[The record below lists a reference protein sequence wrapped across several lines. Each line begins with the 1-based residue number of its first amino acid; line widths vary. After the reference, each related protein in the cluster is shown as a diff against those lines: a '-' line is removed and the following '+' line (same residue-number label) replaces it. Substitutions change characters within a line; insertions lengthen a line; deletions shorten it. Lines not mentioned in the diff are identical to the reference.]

1 MSQLPIPWITNMN
14 AETVLVRSNDD
25 MSLILVDENGANRA
39 DALNQLD
46 SASRRVVLCCHN
58 YHVVFDDGSTTFG
71 VNGVVTYWGGASLVV
86 LTTDKTSWLFDAD
99 TSALQELPARL
110 PRILWAYNNH
120 VTGCL
125 EDGATVV
132 LRHKSGQW
140 EIERRY
146 DDSGDD
152 PYEEEDED
160 DLTLEYD
167 DCTIQLKEPII
178 RELYTS
184 DGNYTMFTTKEG
196 RRPIIYYTAAVNAVE
211 TEFDWNGGQVVDIYD
226 EYVLVDSGKYD
237 LYRFAYGELTLCV
250 SDIYYPGQTQKK
262 AAH

>member
-14 AETVLVRSNDD
+14 AETVLVRSYDD
-25 MSLILVDENGANRA
+25 MSLILVDENGANQA

-46 SASRRVVLCCHN
+46 SISRRVVLCCRNQHII
-58 YHVVFDDGSTTFG
+58 FDDGSTTFG
-71 VNGVVTYWGGASLVV
+71 VNGVVTYWGGGSLVV

-99 TSALQELPARL
+99 VSELQELPARL
-110 PRILWAYNNH
+110 SRILWAYNNN
-120 VTGCL
+120 VAGRL

-140 EIERRY
+140 EIDRLY

-152 PYEEEDED
+152 SYEEEDDD

-167 DCTIQLKEPII
+167 DCVIQLKEPII

-184 DGNYTMFTTKEG
+184 DGHYTMFTTKAE
-196 RRPIIYYTAAVNAVE
+196 RRPIVYNTAAVNASE
-211 TEFDWNGGQVVDIYD
+211 IDLEWRGGQIVDTYG
-226 EYVLVDSGKYD
+226 EYVLVDSGAYD
-237 LYRFAYGELTLCV
+237 LYHFAYGELTLCV
-250 SDIYYPGQTQKK
+250 SNIYYPGQPQKK
-262 AAH
+262 APR